1 MSIRRDI
8 EPEFRLLLEQYPVV
22 TVTGPRQAGKTTLC
36 RMVCPDHTYVN
47 LEAPDVRQLAQLDP
61 RAFLRRYPAP
71 VILDEI
77 QRVPELLSYVQ
88 VEVDQERS
96 PGRFVLTGSNQ
107 FHLRSAIGQSLA
119 GRTALLT
126 LLPFTLAEASS
137 LTGERSREGWLFDGF
152 LPAIHQERQ
161 DSSRAHRNYLRTY
174 VERDLRQVLQV
185 RDLGR
190 FELFLKL
197 LASRTGQISN
207 ASGLANEVGVSQ
219 PTIVNWI
226 SVLEASFV
234 LFRLPPYFRNYGKR
248 LTKAPKLYFVE
259 PGLVPALLGLE
270 TPEQLQRDPV
280 FGGLFENLVVV
291 EALKARL
298 NRGKDPALHYFRDHV
313 GNEVDLVLDR
323 PEGPLPVEIKSSL
336 TWHPDFAKG
345 LKYFQKVSGVAHG
358 SVVYGGDL
366 EWDGEGLS
374 VRNYARTAEL
384 FV

>member
-1 MSIRRDI
+1 MPIRRII
-8 EPEFRLLLEQYPVV
+8 EPEFRLLLSQYPVV

-36 RMVCPDHTYVN
+36 RMVCPDHAYVN
-47 LEAPDVRQLAQLDP
+47 LEEPDVRQLALADP
-61 RAFLRRYPAP
+61 RAFLKRFPAP

-77 QRVPELLSYVQ
+77 QRAPELLSYVQ
-88 VEVDQERS
+88 ALVDKDRS

-107 FHLRSAIGQSLA
+107 FHLRSAISQSLA

-137 LTGERSREGWLFDGF
+137 LSGERNREGWLFDGF

-161 DSSRAHRNYLRTY
+161 DPSRAHRNYLRTY
-174 VERDLRQVLQV
+174 VERDLRQILQV

-197 LASRTGQISN
+197 LAARTGQISN

-219 PTIVNWI
+219 PTIVDWI
-226 SVLEASFV
+226 SVLEASYI
-234 LFRLPPYFRNYGKR
+234 LFRLPPYFRNFGKR
-248 LTKAPKLYFVE
+248 LTKAPKHYFVE

-298 NRGKDPALHYFRDHV
+298 NRGKDPGLHYFRDHV

-323 PEGPLPVEIKSSL
+323 PEGPLPVEIKSSE
-336 TWHPDFAKG
+336 TWHQDFAKG
-345 LKYFQKVSGVAHG
+345 VKYFQKLSSVTEGH
-358 SVVYGGDL
+358 VVYGGTI
-366 EWDGEGLS
+366 EWEGDGLS

-384 FV
+384 FG